1 MSVSDT
7 LYHFSA
13 PSCAR
18 WTRIDH
24 YAPGSGHPV
33 GTSRA
38 RQEIK
43 LASGDYVDLKMF
55 EPAMRHLLDSYI
67 QAEDTEIVS
76 SFDDLG
82 LLDLIIERGP
92 DEAAKALPSGIRKNK
107 DALAETIE
115 NNIRRVII
123 DEQPIN
129 PKYYEKM
136 SELLDTLIEQRR
148 QEALDYQEYLEKIVE
163 LAKKVQDPAAGESYP
178 TTLNTAPKRALY
190 DNLDK
195 NEALALAVDSAV
207 RASKQDDWRGNHFKI
222 KMVKNKEGII
232 VPEGAA
238 PRCIHT
244 EVIKRIK
251 PQIPE
256 VGEGGIPIHDEI
268 VLELNI
274 KPSLES

>member
-136 SELLDTLIEQRR
+136 SELLGVLIKERK
-148 QEALDYQEYLEKIVE
+148 AKAIAYKEYLAKLVE
-163 LAKKVQDPAAGESYP
+163 LTHSVKKPASTAAYPDEIDTRAKQ
-178 TTLNTAPKRALY
+178 ALY
-190 DNLDK
+190 DNLGEDP
-195 NEALALAVDSAV
+195 ALALKIDTAIRHTKKDG
-207 RASKQDDWRGNHFKI
+207 WRGNRI
-222 KMVKNKEGII
+222 KEREVRNAIRAELDGNTVQLLDVFELVKN
-232 VPEGAA
+232 
-238 PRCIHT
+238 
-244 EVIKRIK
+244 
-251 PQIPE
+251 Q
-256 VGEGGIPIHDEI
+256 DEY
-268 VLELNI
+268 
-274 KPSLES
+274 